1 MILFNNLMFK
11 DNLESVAAE
20 RLALEEE
27 NYYNKVYFDFW
38 KEFSIIDI
46 FSLVLE
52 LNWGVLIRDK
62 RP

>member
-52 LNWGVLIRDK
+52 LN
-62 RP
+62 